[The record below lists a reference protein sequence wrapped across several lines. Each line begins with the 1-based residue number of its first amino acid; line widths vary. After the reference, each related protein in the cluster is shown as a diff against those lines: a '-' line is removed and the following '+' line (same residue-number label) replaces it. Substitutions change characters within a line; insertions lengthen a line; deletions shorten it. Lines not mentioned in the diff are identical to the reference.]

1 VRTYFQGHWGFQY
14 YMEKAGAKCLELRG
28 SVLRPG
34 DRLVIPDQQANVY
47 KLPNSQDI
55 AVLKQQFSFPVGH
68 FHTMATYLGAGFYA
82 SNIGPLPFVFGRTRP
97 QTYNVWEITTTIEM
111 DQDMTLK

>member
-34 DRLVIPDQQANVY
+34 DRLVIPDQHANVY
-47 KLPNSQDI
+47 KLPASQEI
-55 AVLKQQFSFPVGH
+55 AVFKQRFSFPVGY
-68 FHTMATYLGAGFYA
+68 FHTMSLDVGAGFYA

-97 QTYNVWEITTTIEM
+97 RTYDVWEIVTMIEM
-111 DQDMTLK
+111 DQDMTLP